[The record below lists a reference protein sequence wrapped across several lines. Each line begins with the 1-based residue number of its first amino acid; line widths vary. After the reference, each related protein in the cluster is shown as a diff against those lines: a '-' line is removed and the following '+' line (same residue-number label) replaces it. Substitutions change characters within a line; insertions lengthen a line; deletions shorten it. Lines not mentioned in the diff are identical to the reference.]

1 VGLDFSG
8 FDPAL
13 ALDAILSC
21 DEREIV
27 TRTRPDL
34 PPYLAL
40 EAMAQTCGMHL
51 RRRHDFMVQAYLVS
65 MADLR
70 YPPAL
75 GEEALTIRAALTA
88 ETTAAAAYTV
98 HIDDGPAFRMLMGRH
113 TPSGTPDNLFRT
125 RFERLCTTPSFSA

>member
-1 VGLDFSG
+1 MGLDFSG

-13 ALDAILSC
+13 ALDAIQSC

-27 TRTRPDL
+27 TLTRPGL
-34 PPYLAL
+34 PQYLAL

-51 RRRHDFMVQAYLVS
+51 RRRHDFLVQAYLVS
-65 MADLR
+65 VADLL

-88 ETTAAAAYTV
+88 ETTAAAAYAV
-98 HIDDGPAFRMLMGRH
+98 QIDNGPSCRMLMGRH
-113 TPSGTPDNLFRT
+113 TTSGTTDNLFRT
-125 RFERLCTTPSFSA
+125 RFERLCTTPSLIA

>member
-1 VGLDFSG
+1 MGLDFSW

-13 ALDAILSC
+13 ALGVILSC

-27 TRTRPDL
+27 TRTRPGL

-51 RRRHDFMVQAYLVS
+51 RQRHDFMVHAYLVS
-65 MADLR
+65 MTDLL

-75 GEEALTIRAALTA
+75 GEKALTIRAAHIA
-88 ETTAAAAYTV
+88 ETTVAASYTV
-98 HIDDGPAFRMLMGRH
+98 QIDDGPACRMLMGND

-125 RFERLCTTPSFSA
+125 RFKRLCTTPSFSA

>member
-1 VGLDFSG
+1 MGLDFSG

-27 TRTRPDL
+27 TRTRPGL

-51 RRRHDFMVQAYLVS
+51 RRRHNFKIQAYLVS
-65 MADLR
+65 LDDLVHVPETR
-70 YPPAL
+70 TPS
-75 GEEALTIRAALTA
+75 LTIRASMMA
-88 ETTAAAAYTV
+88 ETKAGARYEVSVNDA
-98 HIDDGPAFRMLMGRH
+98 PACRILIGRQANDRPDTFFR
-113 TPSGTPDNLFRT
+113 S
-125 RFERLCTTPSFSA
+125 RFACLSKDCCNV

>member
-1 VGLDFSG
+1 MGLDFSG

-21 DEREIV
+21 DERKIV
-27 TRTRPDL
+27 TLTRTGL
-34 PPYLAL
+34 PQYLAL

-70 YPPAL
+70 YPPEL
-75 GEEALTIRAALTA
+75 GKEALTIRAALSA
-88 ETTAAAAYTV
+88 ETTAAAAYV
-98 HIDDGPAFRMLMGRH
+98 VQIDNGPSCRMLMGRH
-113 TPSGTPDNLFRT
+113 TLSGTPDNLFRS

>member
-13 ALDAILSC
+13 ALDAVLSY
-21 DEREIV
+21 DEHEIV
-27 TRTRPDL
+27 TRTRPGL

-65 MADLR
+65 MADLL
-70 YPPAL
+70 YLPAL
-75 GEEALTIRAALTA
+75 GDKALTIRAALTV
-88 ETTAAAAYTV
+88 ETTAAAAYAV
-98 HIDDGPAFRMLMGRH
+98 HIDNGPSCRILMGRH
-113 TPSGTPDNLFRT
+113 TPSGTPDNLFRS